1 MLGSL
6 RSGTHRVRL
15 LLTLAIVGVVA
26 LVIIACGAASDTAS
40 NSGTTTNGGGTSST
54 TKSQHFKV
62 GQQVKVGDTYVVTV
76 NSVKT
81 DAGDDV
87 FKPKD
92 GNTFLIVDVSVK
104 NVSSKEQDLSSLL
117 QFTFKDSSGQKYD
130 ETIVSN
136 ATPPDGKIEA
146 GDVSKG
152 QLAYEVPAA
161 QKSFTLAFEAD
172 IVSGGQTTWDL
183 SV

>member
-6 RSGTHRVRL
+6 RGGTQRVRL

-40 NSGTTTNGGGTSST
+40 NSGTTTSGGTSST

-117 QFTFKDSSGQKYD
+117 QFTLKDSSGQKYN

-136 ATPPDGKIEA
+136 ATAPDGKIAA
-146 GDVSKG
+146 GDVTKG

-172 IVSGGQTTWDL
+172 IVSGGQTIWDL

>member
-6 RSGTHRVRL
+6 RGGTQRVRL

-40 NSGTTTNGGGTSST
+40 NSGTTTSGGTSST

-87 FKPKD
+87 FKPKG

-117 QFTFKDSSGQKYD
+117 QFTFKDSSGQKYN

-136 ATPPDGKIEA
+136 ATPPDGKIAA
-146 GDVSKG
+146 GDVTKG

>member
-6 RSGTHRVRL
+6 RGGTHRVRL

-40 NSGTTTNGGGTSST
+40 NSGTTTSGGTSST

-104 NVSSKEQDLSSLL
+104 NVSSKEQTLSSLL
-117 QFTFKDSSGQKYD
+117 QFTLKDSSGQKFN

-136 ATPPDGKIEA
+136 ATAPDGKIAA
-146 GDVSKG
+146 GDVTKG

-172 IVSGGQTTWDL
+172 VFSGGQTTWDL